1 MRIFLAPN
9 SEYDRSKEYPY
20 YQELIN
26 KLSAHKVTL
35 FGSLKERD
43 KKYFNCF
50 DLRGSMLSSAIHEL
64 KRSDVFI
71 GNDGGLYHI
80 AANLGIKTI
89 VIFMK
94 PDNFFRVAH
103 LNKPNVKVLYKPTVN
118 QILDNL

>member
-1 MRIFLAPN
+1 MKIFLAPN
-9 SEYDRSKEYPY
+9 SEYDIEKEYPY

-35 FGSLKERD
+35 FGSVKENKR
-43 KKYFNCF
+43 FVNCF
-50 DLRGSMLSSAIHEL
+50 DLRGCLLQSAIHEL
-64 KRSDVFI
+64 SKSDLFI

-103 LNKPNVKVLYKPTVN
+103 LNKPNVKVLYRPTVN
-118 QILDNL
+118 EILDNL